1 VTPERATAKSPH
13 RGGARSSRNAGGAGA
28 SPARVERPA
37 RARTCVGCQ
46 VPSDASLVRRATGRV
61 QIDEPTAEDKVA
73 PLVRLV
79 LGPDHEIVVD
89 AQHGSFGRGAYVHA
103 TRACLDKASRAGLAR
118 AVRGAP
124 RLDGTALTLR
134 GLASAIV
141 EAYGRRIVGLLAAAR
156 RARKLVWGADAV
168 AASLAAGDASLVVVA
183 TDAAAAADRSEVR
196 SAVREGR
203 AIAWAD
209 KATLGRLARGDD
221 AEVGVLA
228 VTDTRLSQAIR
239 EARTVVDVASS
250 AVDGAVSRKTEQ
262 PSPASRH
269 ASILDEGAASLRTP
283 DPSGSGAGGPALGSA
298 E

>member
-1 VTPERATAKSPH
+1 VTPERAPAKSPP
-13 RGGARSSRNAGGAGA
+13 RGGARRSRSIGGAPA
-28 SPARVERPA
+28 SPVRAERPV

-46 VPSDASLVRRATGRV
+46 VATDASLVRRATGRV
-61 QIDEPTAEDKVA
+61 QVDERSVDLPDA

-79 LGPDHEIVVD
+79 LGPDHEVVVD
-89 AQHGSFGRGAYVHA
+89 AQDGSFGRGAYVHA
-103 TRACLDKASRAGLAR
+103 ARVCLEKASRAGIAR

-124 RLDGTALTLR
+124 RLEGAALTLP
-134 GLASAIV
+134 GLARAVV

-156 RARKLVWGADAV
+156 RARKLTWGSDAV
-168 AASLAAGDASLVVVA
+168 AASLAAGEASLVVVA

-196 SAVREGR
+196 AAVREGR
-203 AIAWAD
+203 AIAWGD

-221 AEVGVLA
+221 AEVGVVA
-228 VTDTRLSQAIR
+228 VTDSRLSQAIR

-250 AVDGAVSRKTEQ
+250 AADGSGPRKSNQ
-262 PSPASRH
+262 PSPANRH
-269 ASILDEGAASLRTP
+269 ASILDEGAASLPTP